1 MEGRGLSDL
10 FRNTSEEIFLK
21 AVMENSMGVAAA
33 PPSMEMLGF
42 KAMSQGLPRPTKPF
56 QKVPLTFSW
65 PCLIMFSLRGMEGYN
80 IPGFGSANNRPRQ
93 PSRLSSEAVGLP
105 NQQHDISQQNFLT
118 DNLVPQN
125 LAIPSVEYPN
135 NHKHQSLKNAA
146 EKGMQASD
154 LLLAKVSHLYNPVAI
169 IFTDLYAWFH
179 STQPMTRSR
188 SSELRQDPLFSCA
201 LLHFRFKHMA
211 LASIFLVIFTG
222 GGSIEAIN
230 QLKQDFTTTTN
241 SIPMSNT
248 PVQTP
253 NFASPSSSSTSH
265 LDNPHMAAQDTVTSV
280 VSMLKD
286 TLERKKL
293 GSHANKDTSVGHPFG
308 FYDTQQFQQNI
319 LGGTDFFP
327 IMTTA
332 QAQDSL
338 MLPKVERP
346 MEPNNG
352 SFVPSTNQVWF
363 GAASREPSH
372 SGSSTAMTTYSA
384 GFEMCDELPPAGQ
397 AMSIC
402 ESSRKNAANGTTI
415 GRSKGKEYRERVQQ
429 DNLKDERKMS
439 STNTSGASKAD
450 NGDPMKKRRVERS
463 RKMAEAKE
471 RSSTPVIPS
480 DMQAVL
486 KRCETLEKEVR
497 SLKLN
502 LSFMNRKDS
511 EQTKQIEE
519 LQQKNEDLAE
529 EKERLLEEIERIVSD
544 PNT

>member
-1 MEGRGLSDL
+1 MEMEDRGLSDL

-33 PPSMEMLGF
+33 PSMEMLGF
-42 KAMSQGLPRPTKPF
+42 KNTSR
-56 QKVPLTFSW
+56 
-65 PCLIMFSLRGMEGYN
+65 SLREDSEELFNNWLMNGE
-80 IPGFGSANNRPRQ
+80 IPGFGSVNNHPRQ
-93 PSRLSSEAVGLP
+93 PSRLSSEAAGLP
-105 NQQHDISQQNFLT
+105 NQQHDIAQQSFLT

-125 LAIPSVEYPN
+125 LTIPSVEYPN
-135 NHKHQSLKNAA
+135 NHNQQSLKNAA

-154 LLLAKVSHLYNPVAI
+154 LLLAK
-169 IFTDLYAWFH
+169 AWFH

-188 SSELRQDPLFSCA
+188 SSELRRRYAAMQTN
-201 LLHFRFKHMA
+201 MA
-211 LASIFLVIFTG
+211 PITI
-222 GGSIEAIN
+222 GSIETPN
-230 QLKQDFTTTTN
+230 QLKQDFTNTTN
-241 SIPMSNT
+241 ITPMSNT
-248 PVQTP
+248 LVHTP
-253 NFASPSSSSTSH
+253 KFVSPSSSSTSP
-265 LDNPHMAAQDTVTSV
+265 LDNPHVAAQDTVTSV

-293 GSHANKDTSVGHPFG
+293 GSHANKDTSAGNSFG

-327 IMTTA
+327 IVTTA
-332 QAQDSL
+332 QVQDSL
-338 MLPKVERP
+338 MLPKVDRP

-352 SFVPSTNQVWF
+352 NFVAPANQVWF
-363 GAASREPSH
+363 SAASREPSH
-372 SGSSTAMTTYSA
+372 SGSSTAMTTHSA
-384 GFEMCDELPPAGQ
+384 GFEMCDELPPAAQ
-397 AMSIC
+397 AMSVC
-402 ESSRKNAANGTTI
+402 ESTRKNAANGTTDCK
-415 GRSKGKEYRERVQQ
+415 SKGKEYRERVQK
-429 DNLKDERKMS
+429 DNLKDGRKKAALTRIGSIS
-439 STNTSGASKAD
+439 SEQAAD
-450 NGDPMKKRRVERS
+450 NGDPTKKRRVERS

-519 LQQKNEDLAE
+519 LQKQNEDLAE
-529 EKERLLEEIERIVSD
+529 EKERLVEEIERIVSD

>member
-1 MEGRGLSDL
+1 MAR
-10 FRNTSEEIFLK
+10 
-21 AVMENSMGVAAA
+21 
-33 PPSMEMLGF
+33 
-42 KAMSQGLPRPTKPF
+42 PRACRRQNP
-56 QKVPLTFSW
+56 
-65 PCLIMFSLRGMEGYN
+65 SLRLCRRVRLPAMDNSYEPTAVLLRLFK
-80 IPGFGSANNRPRQ
+80 IA
-93 PSRLSSEAVGLP
+93 RLSSEAVGLP

-135 NHKHQSLKNAA
+135 NHKHQSLKRRYAA
-146 EKGMQASD
+146 MQT
-154 LLLAKVSHLYNPVAI
+154 N
-169 IFTDLYAWFH
+169 
-179 STQPMTRSR
+179 MT
-188 SSELRQDPLFSCA
+188 P
-201 LLHFRFKHMA
+201 
-211 LASIFLVIFTG
+211 ITI
-222 GGSIEAIN
+222 GSIEAIN

-338 MLPKVERP
+338 MLPKVDRP

>member
-1 MEGRGLSDL
+1 MEMEGRGLSDL

-42 KAMSQGLPRPTKPF
+42 KAMSQGLREDSEELF
-56 QKVPLTFSW
+56 NSW
-65 PCLIMFSLRGMEGYN
+65 LMNEE

-154 LLLAKVSHLYNPVAI
+154 LLLAK
-169 IFTDLYAWFH
+169 AWFH

-188 SSELRQDPLFSCA
+188 SSELRRRYAAMQTNMTP
-201 LLHFRFKHMA
+201 
-211 LASIFLVIFTG
+211 ITI
-222 GGSIEAIN
+222 GSIEAIN